1 MLRFLFLFLFLF
13 GLYDFWMWPSNF
25 GTRPLHLP
33 FPYKSFFLSYLM
45 TGYDAPHACN
55 ADYRY
60 MELKLDVISV
70 Q

>member
-1 MLRFLFLFLFLF
+1 MIS
-13 GLYDFWMWPSNF
+13 GC
-25 GTRPLHLP
+25 GPLILGPAP
-33 FPYKSFFLSYLM
+33 FISLSRIKVFFLSYLM
-45 TGYDAPHACN
+45 TGYDAHACN